1 MRKREQV
8 LSILAFAGSVIGGAG
23 LILLSIF
30 DTRRFTSVHRA
41 FLLVF
46 ILGVS
51 FSAIFTVIEVCHSW
65 LYHRL
70 KNLWTWQYRWL
81 SKDFVRV
88 SHLKI
93 SYITKAIIA
102 SILILLSIAF
112 AVTLY
117 ESRNVGGTR
126 RIYTSIF
133 ESD

>member
-1 MRKREQV
+1 MSYVVVPQ
-8 LSILAFAGSVIGGAG
+8 G
-23 LILLSIF
+23 
-30 DTRRFTSVHRA
+30 
-41 FLLVF
+41 
-46 ILGVS
+46 
-51 FSAIFTVIEVCHSW
+51 
-65 LYHRL
+65 

-88 SHLKI
+88 AHLKI
-93 SYITKAIIA
+93 SYISKAIIA